1 MYINSP
7 GGSVTAGLALYD
19 TFQYIQSPIQ
29 TLCLGQ
35 AMSMGSLLLAAGAKG
50 KRFILPNATVMIHQP
65 SGGYSG
71 VAEDIAIHAKEVI
84 AFSCTD
90 SNLDYS
96 ITETFER
103 DLYEAY
109 DKTTYIGR
117 NRFTS
122 L

>member
-7 GGSVTAGLALYD
+7 GGSVTAGTTLQVKIDAGLALYD

-50 KRFILPNATVMIHQP
+50 KRYILPNATVMIHQP

-71 VAEDIAIHAKEVI
+71 VAEDIAIHAKEV
-84 AFSCTD
+84 SPLT
-90 SNLDYS
+90 
-96 ITETFER
+96 R
-103 DLYEAY
+103 PV
-109 DKTTYIGR
+109 
-117 NRFTS
+117 
-122 L
+122 

>member
-50 KRFILPNATVMIHQP
+50 KRYILPNATVMIHQP

-71 VAEDIAIHAKEVI
+71 VAEDIAIHAKEVLP
-84 AFSCTD
+84 FLRLLLT
-90 SNLDYS
+90 
-96 ITETFER
+96 
-103 DLYEAY
+103 
-109 DKTTYIGR
+109 
-117 NRFTS
+117 
-122 L
+122 

>member
-1 MYINSP
+1 VNDHVSALIVAQLLFLEADNPAKPISMYINSP

-50 KRFILPNATVMIHQP
+50 KRYILPNATVMIHQP

-71 VAEDIAIHAKEVI
+71 VAEDISIHAKEVC
-84 AFSCTD
+84 FSVWQV
-90 SNLDYS
+90 
-96 ITETFER
+96 
-103 DLYEAY
+103 
-109 DKTTYIGR
+109 
-117 NRFTS
+117 
-122 L
+122 